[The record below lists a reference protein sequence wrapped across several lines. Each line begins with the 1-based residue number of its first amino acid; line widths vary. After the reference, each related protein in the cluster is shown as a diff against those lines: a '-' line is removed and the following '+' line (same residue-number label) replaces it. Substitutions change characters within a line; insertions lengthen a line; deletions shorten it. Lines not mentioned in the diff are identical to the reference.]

1 MLKKLPKILVF
12 LILPVF
18 LVAGSAIALPFGDGG
33 SALQGVLD
41 NITVGPDAGNS
52 SVDVATDYIA
62 DINDSYWSVT
72 GTGASVST
80 MIIELADFADHNIF
94 GVYSGNKYVELFSGD
109 KGPGAQALL
118 SIKADGSVYVNFSD
132 TGVDFYGN
140 NFGYYLDST
149 FYATGGMWYSDT
161 ARNADGMDHLLAYQ
175 GTNTDTVE
183 LPGLIPGLWTNNEY
197 VLAFEDL
204 YGSFSDW
211 DFTDMVIMV
220 ESVNPVP
227 EPATML
233 LFGSGLIGLAAFG
246 RKKFFKKS

>member
-12 LILPVF
+12 LILSVF
-18 LVAGSAIALPFGDGG
+18 LVAGSAIAVPFGSDGG

-41 NITVGPDAGNS
+41 NITVGGDS
-52 SVDVATDYIA
+52 SVDVTTDYLA

-72 GTGASVST
+72 GAGGSLST
-80 MIIELADFADHNIF
+80 MIIEIASFQDHNIF
-94 GVYSGNKYVELFSGD
+94 GIYSGSQVIELFVGSNVAGD
-109 KGPGAQALL
+109 QALL
-118 SIKADGSVYVNFSD
+118 SIMADGSVYVNFAD
-132 TGVDFYGN
+132 TGVDFADN

-149 FYATGGMWYSDT
+149 YYATGGMWYSDT
-161 ARNADGMDHLLAYQ
+161 ALNADAMNHMLAYQ
-175 GTNTDTVE
+175 GTNTDTVQ
-183 LPGLIPGLWTNNEY
+183 LPGFAAGLWTNNEY

-204 YGSFSDW
+204 DNIASDW